1 MKSVTIVGGGIIGNF
16 IAYYLSNRDIQ
27 VTIIDDQPTMLPA
40 SYGNCGL
47 ITPSHIMPMNR
58 WSYIWK
64 GLKWLGNKQAPLRIK
79 PQLDLNF
86 LSWFL
91 LFMLYS
97 NTTSR
102 NKALSKRHELLTKS
116 WELLEDFLK
125 NEKLDCNWKSEG
137 VLYVCS
143 SKAGLQ
149 ELESELA
156 LLDKFNLSNK
166 MLSKEDLFQLEP
178 SLSDQVIGGAI
189 YNIDGWLNPSVL
201 ISNLKQI
208 NADQGVSY
216 IQGQVSDFK
225 TLKGKIEHLE
235 TSGGT
240 IAADNI
246 VIANGAQSP
255 LLAKKLGIYL
265 SIIPGKGYNITYNK
279 KLQNQPKRPIYMI
292 EKKVVATPWDSGFRL
307 GSTMEFTG
315 YDLTLDDKRLSALK
329 EASNGYLKTE
339 IEGETHSSWAGW
351 RPMSSN
357 ELPVIRPSKKYSN
370 LIFAT
375 GHGMLGLSMAP
386 VTGHI
391 VNEMLQ

>member
-1 MKSVTIVGGGIIGNF
+1 MKNVAIVGGGIIGNF
-16 IAYYLSNRDIQ
+16 IAYYLSSRDIN
-27 VTIIDDQPTMLPA
+27 VTIVDDHPSMLPA
-40 SYGNCGL
+40 SHGNCGL

-58 WSYIWK
+58 WGYIWK

-86 LSWFL
+86 LSWFM

-97 NTTSR
+97 NTASR
-102 NKALSKRHELLTKS
+102 HKALNKRHGLLTKS
-116 WELLEDFLK
+116 RKLLEDFLK
-125 NEKLDCNWKSEG
+125 NEKPDCNWKSEG

-156 LLDKFNLSNK
+156 LLDKFDLSGK
-166 MLSKEDLFQLEP
+166 MLSKEALFQLEP
-178 SLSDQVIGGAI
+178 SLADQVIGGAI
-189 YNIDGWLNPSVL
+189 YNVDGWLNPSEL
-201 ISNLKQI
+201 ISSLKQI
-208 NADQGVSY
+208 NAGQGVGY
-216 IQGQVSDFK
+216 IQGQVSGFK
-225 TLKGKIEHLE
+225 TFKGKIEHME
-235 TSGGT
+235 TSNGA
-240 IAADNI
+240 IEADNI

-255 LLAKKLGIYL
+255 LLASKLGIYL
-265 SIIPGKGYNITYNK
+265 SIIPGKGYNITYNRQLK
-279 KLQNQPKRPIYMI
+279 NQPKRPVYMI
-292 EKKVVATPWDSGFRL
+292 EKKVVATPWSSGFRL

-315 YDLTLDDKRLSALK
+315 YDLALDDRRLSALK
-329 EASNGYLKTE
+329 EASNEYLKTE
-339 IEGETHSSWAGW
+339 IGSEEHSSWAGW

-357 ELPVIRPSKKYSN
+357 ELPVIRPSKKYNN

-391 VNEMLQ
+391 VSEMLQ